1 MKRTFSVFKALTTA
15 SVKNPSALFW
25 MIIFPILLLL
35 ILASV
40 FSNVQKSV
48 NVRIAIVNENIT
60 FRRTNLDFA
69 SYITTTLEKIAHK
82 SERSPISYLESAT
95 TAKALGIF
103 LKDLKDEKIDAVMV
117 IPKDFDSLV
126 YAKMAKLPLKAD
138 PIVTIYKRRNS
149 QSSNIAFSILD
160 SVLSSFNKR
169 FWKMKKEHAISLK
182 IEYLTRNGEKFSYVD
197 FLTTG
202 IIVMALM
209 TVSLFGVTDDLLV
222 QREKKVLR
230 RLFVSPITKID
241 YVLGMS
247 LSNILLELIQ
257 ITLILITGIALG
269 AHLKIDAIS
278 IAFMLFVIASTMP
291 FGFFVASISKSANSG
306 NAIAN
311 ILNFLFMF
319 LGGLF
324 FPVNNV
330 PFIVKIMAYSLPTT
344 YLANGLRSLMGVS
357 YSTTPLYLNI
367 FVPLGWA
374 AFTLFYSVKKFKW
387 EV

>member
-1 MKRTFSVFKALTTA
+1 
-15 SVKNPSALFW
+15 
-25 MIIFPILLLL
+25 MIVFPILLLL

-48 NVRIAIVNENIT
+48 NVRIAIVNENTT
-60 FRRTNLDFA
+60 FRRTNFDFA
-69 SYITTTLEKIAHK
+69 SYITTTLEKMAHK
-82 SERSPISYLESAT
+82 DGKSPISCLKSAT
-95 TAKALGIF
+95 TTKALGIF
-103 LKDLKDEKIDAVMV
+103 LKDLKDGKIDAVMV
-117 IPKDFDSLV
+117 ISKDFNSLV
-126 YAKMAKLPLKAD
+126 YAKITKLPLKAD

-160 SVLSSFNKR
+160 SVLSSFNKK
-169 FWKMKKEHAISLK
+169 FLKMKKEHAISLEIK
-182 IEYLTRNGEKFSYVD
+182 YLTQNGKKFSYVD

-209 TVSLFGVTDDLLV
+209 TVSLFGITDDLLV

-230 RLFVSPITKID
+230 RLFVSPITKIN

-278 IAFMLFVIASTMP
+278 ISFMLFVIASTMP
-291 FGFFVASISKSANSG
+291 FGFFVVSISKSANSG

-344 YLANGLRSLMGVS
+344 YLANGLRALMGIS

-367 FVPLGWA
+367 FVPLAWA
-374 AFTLFYSVKKFKW
+374 AFMLFYSVKKFKW